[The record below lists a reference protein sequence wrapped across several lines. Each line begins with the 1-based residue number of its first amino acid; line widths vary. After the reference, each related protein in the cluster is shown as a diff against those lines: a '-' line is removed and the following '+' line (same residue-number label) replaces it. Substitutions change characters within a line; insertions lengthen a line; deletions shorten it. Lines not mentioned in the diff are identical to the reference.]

1 MRLRLN
7 EVYCCRFLPSFLPLN
22 PFSRLDR
29 KNKAVPGGEVYDV
42 IEMSLAAE
50 LFKLDSQRIRKLILL
65 I

>member
-1 MRLRLN
+1 VLLP
-7 EVYCCRFLPSFLPLN
+7 LPSFLPLN

-29 KNKAVPGGEVYDV
+29 KNKAVPGGEVYDA
-42 IEMSLAAE
+42 IEMSSAAE